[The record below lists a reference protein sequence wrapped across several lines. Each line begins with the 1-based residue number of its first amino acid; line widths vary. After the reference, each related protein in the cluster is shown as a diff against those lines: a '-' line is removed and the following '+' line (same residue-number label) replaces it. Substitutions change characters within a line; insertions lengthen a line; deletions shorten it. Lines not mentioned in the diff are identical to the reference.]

1 MKKNQLL
8 IGLSFIVLASACTKS
23 EDQHIYT
30 LYSTNFPT
38 DSGRSGI
45 ATFDLVTSEQ
55 AGVICQEA
63 ADLYTEDFQKRKKS
77 TIGMNLPKFAIG
89 VKKVGL
95 KNKSAYN

>member
-63 ADLYTEDFQKRKKS
+63 ADLYTEDFQKRKKINNWDES
-77 TIGMNLPKFAIG
+77 TKVRYWCEKGRL
-89 VKKVGL
+89 KK
-95 KNKSAYN
+95 

>member
-63 ADLYTEDFQKRKKS
+63 ADLYTEDFQKRKKINNWDES
-77 TIGMNLPKFAIG
+77 TKVRYWCEKGRF
-89 VKKVGL
+89 KK
-95 KNKSAYN
+95 

>member
-23 EDQHIYT
+23 DDQHIYT

-63 ADLYTEDFQKRKKS
+63 ADLYTEDFQKRKKINNWDES
-77 TIGMNLPKFAIG
+77 TKVRYWCEKGRF
-89 VKKVGL
+89 KK
-95 KNKSAYN
+95 